1 MSPKWKCG
9 KRWGSR
15 EGKWELL
22 LDGWLAASGLELTT
36 FWEHF
41 WSIFAL
47 FWGHWPS
54 FWDHWAPLWDH
65 WAPLCPMWGQR
76 IDFRRFLGD
85 SLTPWGI
92 PFSAL
97 GVTFSLSGALEAE
110 ILCFLGQPG
119 SRSDFGTKCSRISG
133 CLGWLKQWFGVR
145 GVVKITLSPKLEFL
159 RFGASFR
166 R

>member
-1 MSPKWKCG
+1 MDVILFCSQKCRQSG
-9 KRWGSR
+9 NVDNFGGPVRVNGNHC
-15 EGKWELL
+15 
-22 LDGWLAASGLELTT
+22 WLADWLLAAWKLTSGT
-36 FWEHF
+36 FWDHF

-92 PFSAL
+92 PSSPL

-110 ILCFLGQPG
+110 NWCFLGQLV
-119 SRSDFGTKCSRISG
+119 SRSDFRTKSGRILG
-133 CLGWLKQWFGVR
+133 CLGWLKQWFRV
-145 GVVKITLSPKLEFL
+145 
-159 RFGASFR
+159 
-166 R
+166 

>member
-1 MSPKWKCG
+1 
-9 KRWGSR
+9 
-15 EGKWELL
+15 
-22 LDGWLAASGLELTT
+22 
-36 FWEHF
+36 
-41 WSIFAL
+41 
-47 FWGHWPS
+47 
-54 FWDHWAPLWDH
+54 
-65 WAPLCPMWGQR
+65 MWGQR
-76 IDFRRFLGD
+76 IDFKRFLGD

-159 RFGASFR
+159 RFGASFGGHFGSKNDTKVEMWLTLGLQCGKVGLTAGWLAGR
-166 R
+166 WLAGWPWGPQDLRGYGQEVVTGSSPGVW